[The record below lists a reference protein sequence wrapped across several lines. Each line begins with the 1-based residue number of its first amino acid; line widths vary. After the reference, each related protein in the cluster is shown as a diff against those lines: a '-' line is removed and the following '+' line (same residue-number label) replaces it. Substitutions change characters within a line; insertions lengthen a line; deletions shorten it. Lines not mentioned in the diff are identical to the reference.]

1 MEAKN
6 EKIREMLTKDP
17 ELKSTQREM
26 DSTLGG
32 INGRITGAEQVN
44 APKKRI
50 VEITAAEQNI
60 ETKME
65 NE

>member
-50 VEITAAEQNI
+50 VEITAA
-60 ETKME
+60 
-65 NE
+65 